1 MTIEELLRSE
11 IHKFVKEHIDEVEN
25 KKNFWDR
32 NQTYDELGFKDRSD
46 MLKQIKEDLQI
57 ALWALTELMVWG
69 MSKTHDKQATNYC
82 YQLFVEE
89 ETEDGDVYY
98 KIGDRYFIIHPY
110 YYGSDTIKEVK
121 KVTKLI
127 EVNTW
132 EVIEW
137 QEKKK

>member
-1 MTIEELLRSE
+1 MSIKELLCSE

-25 KKNFWDR
+25 KKNFWGG
-32 NQTYDELGFKDRSD
+32 NQTYDELGFENRDD
-46 MLKQIKEDLQI
+46 MLKQIKKDPEI

-69 MSKTHDKQATNYC
+69 MSKTHDKKVTNYC

-89 ETEDGDVYY
+89 ETEDGEVYY
-98 KIGDRYFIIHPY
+98 KIGNRYFVADFSYLGP
-110 YYGSDTIKEVK
+110 DTIKEVK

-132 EVIEW
+132 EDMI
-137 QEKKK
+137 